1 MSASLVIAD
10 DHPLMLKGLSDFL
23 DSKGFN
29 VIGRAEDGKS
39 AYNLIVKL
47 KPEIA
52 ILDIR
57 MPYKTGLEIAEACKK
72 NDLKTK
78 IILITV
84 DKDEDTYLQAKA
96 FNVYGYI
103 LKEFAVE
110 EIETCIAHVIKN
122 ESYFSEEIGSYLDE
136 SKTSSKHNILDP
148 LTKAEITIVKL
159 IADNKTSKEI
169 AEELSIS
176 IKTVHKH
183 RSNIVTKLKLEKKS
197 SSLIV
202 WATLNKE
209 HF

>member
-1 MSASLVIAD
+1 MPVSLVIAD

-78 IILITV
+78 IILITF
-84 DKDEDTYLQAKA
+84 DKDEDTYLQARA

>member
-1 MSASLVIAD
+1 MPVSLVIAD

-78 IILITV
+78 IILITF
-84 DKDEDTYLQAKA
+84 DKDEDTYLQAKT

>member
-1 MSASLVIAD
+1 MPVSLVIAD

-47 KPEIA
+47 KPGIA

-78 IILITV
+78 IILITF
-84 DKDEDTYLQAKA
+84 DKDEDTYLQAKT

>member
-1 MSASLVIAD
+1 
-10 DHPLMLKGLSDFL
+10 
-23 DSKGFN
+23 
-29 VIGRAEDGKS
+29 
-39 AYNLIVKL
+39 
-47 KPEIA
+47 
-52 ILDIR
+52 

-78 IILITV
+78 IILITF